1 MSVVAGLLMGAFYP
15 LVEMGREGDGGV
27 SPYGLALLFAGGV
40 LISTFF
46 YVPFF
51 LTFPVDGVSIEVN
64 QYFKATRKQHVLG
77 LLGGILWMVGGLSN
91 FLAASTPSTVQ
102 VGPAVAYALGQ
113 GSTLVSALWGLIVW
127 KEFKGASDRVKMLIA
142 VMLVLFISGLAMISL
157 APLQA
162 K

>member
-1 MSVVAGLLMGAFYP
+1 
-15 LVEMGREGDGGV
+15 
-27 SPYGLALLFAGGV
+27 
-40 LISTFF
+40 
-46 YVPFF
+46 
-51 LTFPVDGVSIEVN
+51 
-64 QYFKATRKQHVLG
+64 
-77 LLGGILWMVGGLSN
+77 
-91 FLAASTPSTVQ
+91 VQ

-127 KEFKGASDRVKMLIA
+127 KEFKGASDRVRMLIA

>member
-1 MSVVAGLLMGAFYP
+1 
-15 LVEMGREGDGGV
+15 
-27 SPYGLALLFAGGV
+27 
-40 LISTFF
+40 
-46 YVPFF
+46 
-51 LTFPVDGVSIEVN
+51 
-64 QYFKATRKQHVLG
+64 
-77 LLGGILWMVGGLSN
+77 
-91 FLAASTPSTVQ
+91 
-102 VGPAVAYALGQ
+102 LGQ